1 MKFKTPAFWYAP
13 RGWQSAALIPAAALY
28 GIGRSLHSRTQ
39 PIIPQTKLICI
50 GNLVAGGSGK
60 TPAARA
66 LMQLVR
72 ANNIATNPMFLT
84 RGYGADESK
93 LLANDAPTI
102 TTSNRIQGVTDATA
116 HGADLIIMDD
126 GFQNPHIRA
135 TINLVVIDG
144 AVGFGN
150 QCLLPAGPLREPLS
164 SGFARADGF
173 ILIGDDK
180 HNIRRLLPPEKPVFT
195 ASIDVAPAFTADKS
209 QLYVGFAGL
218 GRSEKFHDTLKSYGL
233 NVVHFVSYPDHHPYR
248 THDINELVALGRRL
262 SATLITTEKDAM
274 RLPRDFAP
282 LVMPITLTYDDPA
295 ALINFLRGV
304 S

>member
-1 MKFKTPAFWYAP
+1 MKLKTPAFWYAS
-13 RGWQSAALIPAAALY
+13 RGWQSAALIPAAAVY
-28 GIGRSLHSRTQ
+28 AMGRKLHSRAAPVT
-39 PIIPQTKLICI
+39 PATRMICI
-50 GNLVAGGSGK
+50 GNMVAGGSGK

-72 ANNIATNPMFLT
+72 AHNLATNPMFLT

-93 LLANDAPTI
+93 LLAADAPTI
-102 TTSNRIQGVTDATA
+102 TTSNRVQGAADAA
-116 HGADLIIMDD
+116 ARGADLIIMDD

-164 SGFARADGF
+164 NGFARADGF
-173 ILIGDDK
+173 ILIGEDK
-180 HNIRRLLPPEKPVFT
+180 HNVRRLLPPEKPVFT
-195 ASIDVAPAFTADKS
+195 ARISVAATFTADKS
-209 QLYVGFAGL
+209 QPYIGFAGL
-218 GRSEKFHDTLKSYGL
+218 GRPEKFYDTLKSHGL
-233 NVVHFVSYPDHHPYR
+233 NVVHFVPYPDHHPYR

-262 SATLITTEKDAM
+262 GATLITTEKDAM
-274 RLPRDFAP
+274 RVPHDFTP

-295 ALINFLRGV
+295 ALLAFLRGA